1 MPLDSRAI
9 ALPYAERFA
18 AVAASLPGHDV
29 PWLREL
35 RREAAARFARLGLP
49 SPRVEQWKYT
59 NLNTLAVVPFE
70 KHELADGGGDDRLV
84 MLPSALSP
92 HRLVF
97 VNGRCRPDQSL
108 LSGLPSAVTVTSLA
122 EALRQDPDSLQPV
135 LSEALAEEN
144 SLLALNAAFMTDGYV
159 IRLAAGATPDQPLEL
174 LFVTTSQ
181 SAAAHHLRNLITLEA
196 GSSATLIERYVGDA
210 AAATYWSHPVCDI
223 RLGQGATLR
232 HYKLQD
238 EGHKAFHLAA
248 TAVQAEHDARYESFV
263 LTTGA
268 GLARNEIK
276 VVLDGTGASCRLDGG
291 YLARGRQHVDTTTEI
306 IHAQP
311 HTTSEEV
318 YKGVLDDQARGVF
331 QGRIVVKPDAQKSDG
346 HQLSKAILLSERA
359 EIDTK
364 PELEI
369 YADDV
374 KCSHGATAGELD
386 EDALFYLRARG
397 IDMAEARRLL
407 IEAFIGDALENVTD
421 PMVRTGLQHHI
432 SAWMANG
439 SGEQGR

>member
-29 PWLREL
+29 LWLREL
-35 RREAAARFARLGLP
+35 RRDAAARFARLGLP

-70 KHELADGGGDDRLV
+70 KGELADGASRSV
-84 MLPSALSP
+84 ALPSALAP

-97 VNGRCRPDQSL
+97 VNGRYRPDHSL

-122 EALRQDPDSLQPV
+122 DALQRDPDSV
-135 LSEALAEEN
+135 RSALGGAAAEEDP
-144 SLLALNAAFMTDGYV
+144 LLALNAAFMTDGYV
-159 IRLAAGATPDQPLEL
+159 IHLAPGAAPDQPLEL
-174 LFVTTSQ
+174 LFVTTSET
-181 SAAAHHLRNLITLEA
+181 AAAHHLRNLITLEP
-196 GSSATLIERYVGDA
+196 GSSATLIERYIGSTA
-210 AAATYWSHPVCDI
+210 STYWSHPVCDV

-248 TAVQAEHDARYESFV
+248 TAVEAERDARYESFV

-318 YKGVLDDQARGVF
+318 YKGVLDDRARGVF

-407 IEAFIGDALENVTD
+407 IEAFIGDAIDSVAD
-421 PMVRTGLQHHI
+421 PMVRAGLQHHI
-432 SAWMANG
+432 SGWMANG
-439 SGEQGR
+439 AGEQGR